1 MATAWLMRKQGERR
15 YTGEGMGGKRLPDS
29 NISKNIVFYETEN
42 QVSLVYT
49 TNDQTFSRA

>member
-1 MATAWLMRKQGERR
+1 
-15 YTGEGMGGKRLPDS
+15 MGGKRLPDS